1 MPVPLPRRRVR
12 FGGMTSADERASPQH
27 PPDVAAAGAAAST
40 EHLPTGWVA
49 LVRNHWL
56 TEFTVSGFWLA
67 MGVVIVGNSVNVVLS
82 ESSIGVKVAVW
93 VGVMVGG
100 VVAIVLW
107 YRFKPVTRVNFDTG
121 ELRVGRRTI
130 AMNDVRWARLV
141 VVETKKSRSIT
152 LQFGPGVVHTATAP
166 GSPRRPSYVVRT
178 ARGHTPPAEN
188 GRWVAEVLRR
198 SSIALPQTPDDPSGR
213 FTWFNFPGYITRE
226 QAIEIV
232 LNPPAE
238 GDPLPIPPSHTFD
251 VARRGRRRA
260 AERDA
265 SANGSAKGTER

>member
-1 MPVPLPRRRVR
+1 MPVRLPRRRVR
-12 FGGMTSADERASPQH
+12 FGGMTSADERTSPQH
-27 PPDVAAAGAAAST
+27 PPDVAATGDAAST
-40 EHLPTGWVA
+40 ERLPTGWVA

-67 MGVVIVGNSVNVVLS
+67 MGVVIAGNSVNVVLS
-82 ESSIGVKVAVW
+82 ES
-93 VGVMVGG
+93 
-100 VVAIVLW
+100 
-107 YRFKPVTRVNFDTG
+107 
-121 ELRVGRRTI
+121 
-130 AMNDVRWARLV
+130 ARLV

-152 LQFGPGVVHTATAP
+152 LQFGPGIVHTATAP

-251 VARRGRRRA
+251 GARRGQRRA

-265 SANGSAKGTER
+265 SADGSAKGTEK